1 MKSRLWKE
9 ARVDIRLKNMLR
21 HLIRKYRLAKVS
33 GSRIKRIVIGSGGTR
48 LEGWVPTERKELDL
62 LIEDEWEHYFED
74 GSLDA
79 ILAEHVWEHLT
90 SEESLVAARNCFRF
104 LKPGGYLRVAV
115 PDGNH
120 PNPLYIADV
129 KPGGSGSGAEDHKF
143 LYTYSTLST
152 VFESAGLKVNL
163 LEYFDEDGRFHF
175 VEWSRSDGFIERSSR
190 FDARNRD
197 IPLSYT
203 SVILDAVKE

>member
-1 MKSRLWKE
+1 
-9 ARVDIRLKNMLR
+9 MLR
-21 HLIRKYRLAKVS
+21 HLIRKYRLAKLS
-33 GSRIKRIVIGSGGTR
+33 GSRIKRIVIGSGGKR
-48 LEGWVPTERKELDL
+48 FEGWVPTERKELDL
-62 LIEDEWEHYFED
+62 LIEGDWEHYFED

-120 PNPLYIADV
+120 PNPIYIANV

-175 VEWSRSDGFIERSSR
+175 AEWSPSDGFIERSRR
-190 FDARNRD
+190 FDPRNRD

-203 SVILDAVKE
+203 SVILDAVKK